1 MPTRTADSRWPALLV
16 LCAGSLMIILDGS
29 IVAVALP
36 AIQRD
41 LGFTA
46 TGLAWVVNAYL
57 VAFGGL
63 LLLAGRLGD
72 LLGRRAV
79 FLAGVASFT
88 LASLLCAVAASPD
101 TLVVARFLQG
111 TGGAL
116 TMAVSLGMIVR
127 LFPEPAERA
136 RAIAVFSF
144 TGAAGASIGMLAGG
158 VLTDLAGWPAIFAVN
173 LPIGLVIL
181 LAAVRLLD
189 ADRGVGLRAGLD
201 LLGATLVTGGLM
213 LAVLAIV
220 GTEEHGWTS
229 ARTLAAAGLAAAL
242 LAAFALRQRSAS
254 IPLLPPRLLRTP
266 DLVAANVVQFLM
278 VAAFFGFQFLL
289 ALELQLV
296 LDLGPTATGLAFL
309 PTPVT
314 IAVISLGLAG
324 RLIGRHGARAVL
336 ATGLVL
342 AVVAFLLLA
351 RLPVDGGY
359 LPDVLPSMLL
369 FGVAGGLALPAVTT
383 LAMAGADPADAGLAS
398 GLVNTTQQVGGAL
411 GLAMLATLAAGRAD
425 GLRDAGWQ
433 DTDALAAGYRTAFT
447 VAAGL
452 VAAALVIALVA
463 LRRRPAPVPPPAD
476 GATASLPAEPPA
488 DRAVG
493 AEPSAGRITAAP
505 TAAPAP
511 ERAAAKRPT
520 DAPTAE
526 LPAVPPEHAPAS
538 GYLTDAH

>member
-1 MPTRTADSRWPALLV
+1 MSTRTVEYRWPALLV

-79 FLAGVASFT
+79 FLAGVALFT
-88 LASLLCAVAASPD
+88 VASLFCAVATGPEV
-101 TLVVARFLQG
+101 LVVARFLQG
-111 TGGAL
+111 VGGAL

-173 LPIGLVIL
+173 LPIGLLIL

-189 ADRGVGLRAGLD
+189 ADPGVGLRAGLD
-201 LLGATLVTGGLM
+201 LLGAALVTGGLM

-220 GTEEHGWTS
+220 GTGEHGWAS
-229 ARTLAAAGLAAAL
+229 ARTLGAAALAVAL
-242 LAAFALRQRSAS
+242 LAAFALRQRSTGT
-254 IPLLPPRLLRTP
+254 PLLPPRVLRTP

-296 LDLGPTATGLAFL
+296 LDLDPTATGLAFL

-314 IAVISLGLAG
+314 IAVVSLGLAG
-324 RLIGRHGARAVL
+324 RLITRYGARALLV
-336 ATGLVL
+336 TGLAL
-342 AVVAFLLLA
+342 AVAAFLLLA

-369 FGVAGGLALPAVTT
+369 FGVAGGLTLPAVTT

-411 GLAMLATLAAGRAD
+411 GLAVLATLAAGRTD
-425 GLRDAGWQ
+425 GLRDVGWAEA
-433 DTDALAAGYRTAFT
+433 DALAAGYRTAFT
-447 VAAGL
+447 VAAAL
-452 VAAALVIALVA
+452 VAAALLIAVVA
-463 LRRRPAPVPPPAD
+463 LRRRPAPVSRPA
-476 GATASLPAEPPA
+476 AEPA
-488 DRAVG
+488 LARR
-493 AEPSAGRITAAP
+493 SAA
-505 TAAPAP
+505 
-511 ERAAAKRPT
+511 
-520 DAPTAE
+520 
-526 LPAVPPEHAPAS
+526 
-538 GYLTDAH
+538 